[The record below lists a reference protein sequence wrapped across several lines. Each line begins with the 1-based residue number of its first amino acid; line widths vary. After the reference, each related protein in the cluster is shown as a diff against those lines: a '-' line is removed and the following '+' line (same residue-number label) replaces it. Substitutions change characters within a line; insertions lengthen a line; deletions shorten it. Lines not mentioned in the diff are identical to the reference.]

1 MKFLFILFFHIYSP
15 FILILPY
22 IVVTI
27 YGFFIIIKLNEEKTK
42 LSEQIDF
49 YKEMESKYKDYKE
62 TSSKEIQ
69 RLKEKNYELFERIG
83 MVDNIEPQKAEP
95 VKSEEELKEDAL
107 NKLLSDFIK

>member
-1 MKFLFILFFHIYSP
+1 MHSLFSGGGNMEEKSIEELRSE
-15 FILILPY
+15 
-22 IVVTI
+22 
-27 YGFFIIIKLNEEKTK
+27 IIKLNEEKTK

-83 MVDNIEPQKAEP
+83 MVDNIEEQKAEP
-95 VKSEEELKEDAL
+95 VKSEEELKKHSSIYL
-107 NKLLSDFIK
+107 FNSILSFSF

>member
-1 MKFLFILFFHIYSP
+1 MECAQAL
-15 FILILPY
+15 LILGGDKMKEKS
-22 IVVTI
+22 IEELRSE
-27 YGFFIIIKLNEEKTK
+27 IIKLNEEKTK
-42 LSEQIDF
+42 LSEQIDY

-95 VKSEEELKEDAL
+95 VRSEEELKEDAL

>member
-1 MKFLFILFFHIYSP
+1 MHSLFLGGGNMEEKSIEELRSE
-15 FILILPY
+15 
-22 IVVTI
+22 
-27 YGFFIIIKLNEEKTK
+27 IIKLNEEKTK

-49 YKEMESKYKDYKE
+49 YKEMESKYNDYKE

-83 MVDNIEPQKAEP
+83 MVDEPVNKHIEP

>member
-1 MKFLFILFFHIYSP
+1 MHLLFLGGDIMEEKSIEELRSE
-15 FILILPY
+15 
-22 IVVTI
+22 
-27 YGFFIIIKLNEEKTK
+27 IIKLNEEKTK

-49 YKEMESKYKDYKE
+49 YKEMESKYKDYQE

-83 MVDNIEPQKAEP
+83 MVDNIEPQKQEP
-95 VKSEEELKEDAL
+95 VRSEEELKEAAL

>member
-1 MKFLFILFFHIYSP
+1 MEEKSIEELRSE
-15 FILILPY
+15 
-22 IVVTI
+22 
-27 YGFFIIIKLNEEKTK
+27 IIKLNEEKTK

-49 YKEMESKYKDYKE
+49 YKEMESKYKDYQE

>member
-1 MKFLFILFFHIYSP
+1 MEEKSIEELRSE
-15 FILILPY
+15 
-22 IVVTI
+22 
-27 YGFFIIIKLNEEKTK
+27 IIKLNEEKTK

-49 YKEMESKYKDYKE
+49 QKEMESKYKDYQE

-83 MVDNIEPQKAEP
+83 MVDNIEEQKAEP

-107 NKLLSDFIK
+107 NKLLSDFIKQEVNHG

>member
-1 MKFLFILFFHIYSP
+1 MHLLFLGGGKMEEKSIEELRSE
-15 FILILPY
+15 
-22 IVVTI
+22 
-27 YGFFIIIKLNEEKTK
+27 IIKLNEEKTK

-49 YKEMESKYKDYKE
+49 YKEMESKYKDYQE

-83 MVDNIEPQKAEP
+83 MVDNIEVQKTEP
-95 VKSEEELKEDAL
+95 VRSEEELKEDAL